1 MLLDSASNLSGAGG
15 PAWRSPWNTSGEA
28 GALLSACEEAVATL
42 LARAALLELLGA
54 RSHAVSDNGSNVS
67 ALLSPAALLIFLELF
82 FPRGAPAGGAP
93 DAAGTPRALFS
104 AGPRGDIAPLLDAA
118 FAGWFAAQG
127 AQSAAPALA
136 ALAEACAGGLEE
148 ARHLAALRAR
158 AVRALPAYPPPLPSV
173 TTWAL
178 PCMLLLE
185 PPVPA
190 AETPRARRAGAG
202 AVVGSAIA
210 PGLAI
215 WLSLQVSRAVEGA
228 SAAAAGPQSRPSSP
242 HGAAAGATGRGWTDP
257 ARRALFTAE
266 GDAAAEAGPS
276 LELPGD
282 VARDPHA
289 AEALRCLCEELL
301 RCVVR
306 APRLPARRVLLDA
319 LHAALRGTAPPRAAL
334 QRFEPGSGSLVTCF
348 AARGAIDVSARASAG
363 ERSASDLYRGGGGG
377 GGGLPHSA
385 GVVARGARG
394 ACGSPGRSGPNPPP
408 LLPTVP
414 PTASRT
420 VALCPPALPCLLPL
434 YLLEPP
440 PARPA
445 FPHAPRC
452 CTTARGDRGFLF
464 LLRVTKYR
472 LCRAARRKTRGDD
485 APLSDSAPRGGEGS
499 AACPISTG

>member
-377 GGGLPHSA
+377 GRRTATQRRRGRPRRSRRLRISGPQRSKPAPPPPYRSPYRFPYCSSVPPRPALSAAALPTRAAPRPPRVPPRTPLLYHSTR
-385 GVVARGARG
+385 GPRLFVFITCHKISPMSRGA
-394 ACGSPGRSGPNPPP
+394 
-408 LLPTVP
+408 
-414 PTASRT
+414 
-420 VALCPPALPCLLPL
+420 
-434 YLLEPP
+434 EE
-440 PARPA
+440 
-445 FPHAPRC
+445 
-452 CTTARGDRGFLF
+452 D
-464 LLRVTKYR
+464 
-472 LCRAARRKTRGDD
+472 ARRRRPSFGF
-485 APLSDSAPRGGEGS
+485 SAPWW
-499 AACPISTG
+499 